1 MTEDE
6 LDLQRG
12 RYPLGA
18 HITGRVSHIPRPGAI
33 GLFVDL
39 GEPPGG
45 FVDVLNLPYA
55 ADEWPT
61 VGTEATFEVVQHRVG
76 QVRLWPLDPELRTTD
91 PVGRSTEQLHARYPV
106 GSDITGV
113 VTEVFPS
120 NREYWVEFG
129 DDGAAVEWTGV
140 APEIGD
146 VRRFRV
152 SRHLMSPRALLLEQ
166 V

>member
-113 VTEVFPS
+113 VPRSSRRTASTGWSSATTVRPS
-120 NREYWVEFG
+120 SGRESLRRSATY
-129 DDGAAVEWTGV
+129 GAS
-140 APEIGD
+140 
-146 VRRFRV
+146 V
-152 SRHLMSPRALLLEQ
+152 SAGI
-166 V
+166 